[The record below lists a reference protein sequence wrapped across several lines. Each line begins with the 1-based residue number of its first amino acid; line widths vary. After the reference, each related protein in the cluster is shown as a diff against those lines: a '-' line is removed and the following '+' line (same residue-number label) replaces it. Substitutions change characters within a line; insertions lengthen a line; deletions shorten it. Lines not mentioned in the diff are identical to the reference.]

1 VATGIGRV
9 VRQFG
14 GYGMFAIVG
23 VEATPRPD
31 GFSIEIDRSAAEA
44 AGTFRAAVE
53 VGVRYAWEH
62 LDRYARPS
70 GVAVRVTEVQV
81 MVVDT
86 TEIAVIYAAAL
97 ALWDAL
103 KLNPDRPVE
112 LIPETRSLRFP
123 V

>member
-1 VATGIGRV
+1 MFAV
-9 VRQFG
+9 VR
-14 GYGMFAIVG
+14 
-23 VEATPRPD
+23 VEAAPRPG
-31 GFSIEIDRSAAEA
+31 GFSIEIDASAAEA

-62 LDRYARPS
+62 LDRCARPP
-70 GVAVRVTEVQV
+70 GVAIRVTEVQV

-86 TEIAVIYAAAL
+86 TEISVVYAAAL

-103 KLNPDRPVE
+103 KLSPERPVE
-112 LIPETRSLRFP
+112 LLPETRSLRFP